1 MTRLVARERCPSWAL
16 SGLSSLRSLCRRPAY
31 VRGSR
36 TWLGLAW
43 CGTSLG
49 AARVPLNAFQHAWW
63 ARLYGR
69 VGASPEHSKGGQHGD
84 KQLRVLPGMTA

>member
-43 CGTSLG
+43 CGTPLALLVYRSTHFSMRGGRGCTVALG
-49 AARVPLNAFQHAWW
+49 QARNTAK
-63 ARLYGR
+63 
-69 VGASPEHSKGGQHGD
+69 GASMATNSFVSCQ
-84 KQLRVLPGMTA
+84 A

>member
-43 CGTSLG
+43 CGTPLG

-63 ARLYGR
+63 AGCTVALGQARNTAK
-69 VGASPEHSKGGQHGD
+69 GASMATNSFVSCQ
-84 KQLRVLPGMTA
+84 A